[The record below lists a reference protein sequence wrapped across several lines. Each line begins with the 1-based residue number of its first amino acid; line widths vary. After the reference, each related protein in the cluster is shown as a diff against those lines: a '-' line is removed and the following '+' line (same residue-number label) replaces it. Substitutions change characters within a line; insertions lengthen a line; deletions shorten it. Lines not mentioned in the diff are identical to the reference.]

1 MATESKADLTKR
13 TAKIIRILKKC
24 YPDAR
29 TALNWST
36 PLELLVATIL
46 SAQCTDQR
54 VNIVT
59 RELFE
64 KYRTARDYADIPQD
78 VLEGLIRSAGFFRN
92 KAKNIRNAAARIAEA
107 FGGSV
112 PDNMADLLTLPGVA
126 RKTANVVLGDAFNK
140 REGIVVDTHVTR
152 LAGRLRLTRHVN
164 NQADRIERDLCQ
176 LVPRRDWT
184 AFAHVLI
191 FHGRRR
197 CTARKPDCAG
207 CAISKLCP
215 SATKV

>member
-1 MATESKADLTKR
+1 MPAESKAELKKR
-13 TAKIIRILKKC
+13 TAKILRILKNR

-46 SAQCTDQR
+46 SAQCTDRR
-54 VNIVT
+54 VNLVT
-59 RELFE
+59 RELFRE
-64 KYRTARDYADIPQD
+64 YRSAADYADVPQE
-78 VLEGLIRSAGFFRN
+78 VLEGQIRSTGFFRN
-92 KAKNIRNAAARIAEA
+92 KAKNIRNAAARIVQA
-107 FGGSV
+107 FGGAV
-112 PDNMADLLTLPGVA
+112 PDNMADLLSLAGVA

-164 NQADRIERDLCQ
+164 NQADRIERDLMQ
-176 LVPRRDWT
+176 LVVRRDWT
-184 AFAHVLI
+184 VFAHVLI
-191 FHGRRR
+191 YLGREI

-207 CAISKLCP
+207 CPVSRLCP
-215 SATKV
+215 SALKV